1 MHETGKQLAS
11 SRPLASIGIAHL
23 GLVDEDEHD
32 DKHEDEAL

>member
-11 SRPLASIGIAHL
+11 SSQQAIGIAHL